1 MPDMLKKYNEEVRGE
16 LQKKMGYKNV
26 MQIPKLTK
34 IVISSGMSSG
44 CERDA
49 FAEAKKQI
57 SFFTVDHEGE
67 LRPVTIADRV
77 VGQPAAQILGESPAK
92 E

>member
-1 MPDMLKKYNEEVRGE
+1 MLKKYNEEVRGE

-44 CERDA
+44 
-49 FAEAKKQI
+49 
-57 SFFTVDHEGE
+57 
-67 LRPVTIADRV
+67 
-77 VGQPAAQILGESPAK
+77 
-92 E
+92 